1 MIGKS
6 FFLLTQAYSLP
17 LNEQDDEMC
26 VKVDSKVIPMSEKRA
41 AEQLREAI
49 SFKSKGID
57 GDYTGSA

>member
-1 MIGKS
+1 
-6 FFLLTQAYSLP
+6 
-17 LNEQDDEMC
+17 MC